1 MNRKQFMEQLER
13 LLSDISEAERQ
24 EALEYYEGYFD
35 DAGPENE
42 GEVIRELGNPGKVAA
57 IIKADLQENGSD
69 YGEYTEN
76 GYQDT
81 RVSEEGDM
89 PDKYTEITVCGECS
103 ENGNSGNNSS
113 ENNSSGYNR
122 GRRERRAE
130 RGYHAER
137 KQNKPGLILALI
149 VLVFAAPLIKGV
161 FGGVVGVI
169 VTLAL
174 LPFLLTF
181 FVGAG
186 SVALVIGAV
195 LCVIVGI
202 PLAVSMPPAG
212 ILTIGIGCLM
222 MALGLLFLA
231 LTVWFGGKMLP
242 AILRKFTGFCSNII
256 NGRKAEKV

>member
-89 PDKYTEITVCGECS
+89 PDKYTEITVQGKIS
-103 ENGNSGNNSS
+103 GNSDSGNN
-113 ENNSSGYNR
+113 NSGYNR
-122 GRRERRAE
+122 GRRENRAE
-130 RGYHAER
+130 RGYHAEK
-137 KQNKPGLILALI
+137 KQNKPGIILALI

-161 FGGVVGVI
+161 FGGAVGVI

-181 FVGAG
+181 FCRRRISGTCDRGCYVCHHWNSAYSIHAAG
-186 SVALVIGAV
+186 RNPYHWCGLPDDGTGTSVSGTD
-195 LCVIVGI
+195 C
-202 PLAVSMPPAG
+202 M
-212 ILTIGIGCLM
+212 
-222 MALGLLFLA
+222 
-231 LTVWFGGKMLP
+231 VW
-242 AILRKFTGFCSNII
+242 R
-256 NGRKAEKV
+256 

>member
-13 LLSDISEAERQ
+13 LLSDITEAERQ

-89 PDKYTEITVCGECS
+89 PDKYTEITVQGKIS
-103 ENGNSGNNSS
+103 GNSDSGNN
-113 ENNSSGYNR
+113 NFGYNR
-122 GRRERRAE
+122 GRRENRAE
-130 RGYHAER
+130 RGYHAEK
-137 KQNKPGLILALI
+137 KQNKPGIILALI

-161 FGGVVGVI
+161 FGGAVGVI

-181 FVGAG
+181 
-186 SVALVIGAV
+186 L
-195 LCVIVGI
+195 
-202 PLAVSMPPAG
+202 
-212 ILTIGIGCLM
+212 
-222 MALGLLFLA
+222 
-231 LTVWFGGKMLP
+231 
-242 AILRKFTGFCSNII
+242 
-256 NGRKAEKV
+256 

>member
-13 LLSDISEAERQ
+13 LLSDITEAERQ

-89 PDKYTEITVCGECS
+89 PQGKIS
-103 ENGNSGNNSS
+103 GNSDSGNN
-113 ENNSSGYNR
+113 NFGYNR
-122 GRRERRAE
+122 GRRENRAE
-130 RGYHAER
+130 RGYHAEK
-137 KQNKPGLILALI
+137 KQNKPGIILALI

-161 FGGVVGVI
+161 FGGAVGVI

-186 SVALVIGAV
+186 SVVLVSAAGM
-195 LCVIVGI
+195 CVIIGI
-202 PLAVSMPPAG
+202 PLTVSMPPAG
-212 ILTIGIGCLM
+212 ILTIGVGCLM

-242 AILRKFTGFCSNII
+242 AILRKFTGFCSNNI
-256 NGRKAEKV
+256 NGRKERKARSVF

>member
-89 PDKYTEITVCGECS
+89 PDKYTEITVRGKIS
-103 ENGNSGNNSS
+103 GNSDSGNN
-113 ENNSSGYNR
+113 NSGYNR
-122 GRRERRAE
+122 GRRENRAE
-130 RGYHAER
+130 RGYHAEK
-137 KQNKPGLILALI
+137 KQNKPGIILALI
-149 VLVFAAPLIKGV
+149 VLVFAGTSYQRGV
-161 FGGVVGVI
+161 WRGSWCDRDTGIASVSSDIFCRRRISGTCDRGCYVCHHWNSAYSIHAAGRNPYHWCG
-169 VTLAL
+169 
-174 LPFLLTF
+174 LPDDGT
-181 FVGAG
+181 GT
-186 SVALVIGAV
+186 SVSGTD
-195 LCVIVGI
+195 C
-202 PLAVSMPPAG
+202 M
-212 ILTIGIGCLM
+212 
-222 MALGLLFLA
+222 
-231 LTVWFGGKMLP
+231 VW
-242 AILRKFTGFCSNII
+242 R
-256 NGRKAEKV
+256 

>member
-1 MNRKQFMEQLER
+1 MDRKQFMEQLER

-35 DAGPENE
+35 DAGQENE

-81 RVSEEGDM
+81 RISEEGDM
-89 PDKYTEITVCGECS
+89 PDKYTEITVREKS
-103 ENGNSGNNSS
+103 SGNSNFGNNNS
-113 ENNSSGYNR
+113 EYNR
-122 GRRERRAE
+122 DRRERRAE
-130 RGYHAER
+130 RGYHAEK
-137 KQNKPGLILALI
+137 KQNKPGIILALI

-161 FGGVVGVI
+161 FGGAVGVI

-186 SVALVIGAV
+186 SVVLVIGAI

-212 ILTIGIGCLM
+212 ILTIGIGHC
-222 MALGLLFLA
+222 AG
-231 LTVWFGGKMLP
+231 TV
-242 AILRKFTGFCSNII
+242 
-256 NGRKAEKV
+256 